1 MTSPAPSP
9 PPPSPLPLF
18 LFLPPG
24 HFTPPPP
31 RPRLCFCL
39 GRAGGGPVAKAG
51 RSQAV
56 LATVDLGAAGSVFAA
71 RRVGLWGENRCGSQ
85 SPRPRPIGRGLRTRP
100 AVHSG
105 DQTAGERTRAL
116 EEGGQTAEGPGAAG
130 TSWEPRVG
138 RPPAGGDLVLGGLPA
153 PAPTLEPGLCV
164 CARPGGAIVNA
175 FRQNPQRIVA

>member
-1 MTSPAPSP
+1 M
-9 PPPSPLPLF
+9 
-18 LFLPPG
+18 
-24 HFTPPPP
+24 
-31 RPRLCFCL
+31 
-39 GRAGGGPVAKAG
+39 
-51 RSQAV
+51 

-85 SPRPRPIGRGLRTRP
+85 SPRPRP

-138 RPPAGGDLVLGGLPA
+138 RPPRGGDLVLGGLPA